1 MGFRK
6 DFLWGG
12 AISACQAEGAWDED
26 GKVMTF
32 PEVIKA
38 IDPSKRK
45 EMRQAYVTQEVIDE
59 AKTAPVSDYPKRWG
73 IDFYHT
79 YKGDIKLFAEMG
91 FKVFASPFLSQDCSR
106 IWSRKSRI
114 LLLWRSMIL

>member
-59 AKTAPVSDYPKRWG
+59 AKTAPVSDYPKR
-73 IDFYHT
+73 
-79 YKGDIKLFAEMG
+79 
-91 FKVFASPFLSQDCSR
+91 
-106 IWSRKSRI
+106 
-114 LLLWRSMIL
+114 